1 MATVKNYHQKK
12 NWCLRD
18 RLTQIILSG
27 LLAKLYLDN
36 CKREEVRSLF
46 EEILEASKHML
57 SQIKNS
63 IELQFYR
70 YNVYLKRYNVFS

>member
-1 MATVKNYHQKK
+1 MATVRNYHQKK

-27 LLAKLYLDN
+27 LLAKFYLDN

-46 EEILEASKHML
+46 EEILEASKHMTKPNKK
-57 SQIKNS
+57 Q
-63 IELQFYR
+63 YR
-70 YNVYLKRYNVFS
+70 TTILEVQRILKTL